1 MYQLKNKC
9 INMQFLHDS
18 RGRKHTIIRNFF
30 SICFLLERNVAGLF
44 LSFFFKLRQA
54 DNRKF
59 AGNKEKRDHGVQL
72 APNPTRLEITVA
84 LKKNSQQLAMTE

>member
-1 MYQLKNKC
+1 
-9 INMQFLHDS
+9 MQFLHDS

-44 LSFFFKLRQA
+44 LSFFLNC